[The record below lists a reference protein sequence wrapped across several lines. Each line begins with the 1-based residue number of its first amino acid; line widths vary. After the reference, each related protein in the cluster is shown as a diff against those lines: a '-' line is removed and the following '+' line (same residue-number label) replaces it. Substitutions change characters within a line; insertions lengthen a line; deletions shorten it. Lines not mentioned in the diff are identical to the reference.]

1 MHRRSSQ
8 LSIAAVAL
16 VLGLLAVVQLR
27 SQSGGSALD
36 ARSAQELTVL
46 VANLNARNDGL
57 RTEVARLEQEL
68 SSLLADQSRGQTS
81 VGQLRTDLARVRAW
95 AGLDPVVGSGIR
107 ITISGPIAADGIAD
121 LLNELRNA
129 GAEAI
134 AIADVRVVA
143 GTIVGGETGAVSV
156 DDTALGDPFEVSA
169 IGRPETLTGSLTRVG
184 GIVAQL
190 GATFP
195 GAVVTVTPID
205 RLVLPA
211 TVRDLRPAHGAP
223 SL

>member
-1 MHRRSSQ
+1 MRRRSSQ

-27 SQSGGSALD
+27 SGGGGSALD

-46 VANLNARNDGL
+46 VANLNARNDAL
-57 RTEVARLEQEL
+57 RTEVARLDQEL
-68 SSLLADQSRGQTS
+68 STLLADEARGQTS

-95 AGLDPVVGSGIR
+95 TGLDPVVGSGIR
-107 ITISGPIAADGIAD
+107 ITISGPIAADGITD

-143 GTIVGGETGAVSV
+143 GTIVGGEAGAMSL
-156 DDTALGDPFEVSA
+156 DNTALGDPFEVSA
-169 IGRPETLTGSLTRVG
+169 IGRPETLTGSLTRIG

-190 GATFP
+190 GARFP
-195 GAVVTVTPID
+195 EAVVTVTPIE

-211 TVRDLRPAHGAP
+211 TVRELRPAHGTP

>member
-1 MHRRSSQ
+1 MRRRSSQ

-27 SQSGGSALD
+27 SGGGGSALD

-46 VANLNARNDGL
+46 VANLNARNDAL
-57 RTEVARLEQEL
+57 RTEVARLDQEL
-68 SSLLADQSRGQTS
+68 STLLADEARGQTS

-95 AGLDPVVGSGIR
+95 TGLDPVVGSGIR

-143 GTIVGGETGAVSV
+143 GTIIGGEAGAASV
-156 DDTALGDPFEVSA
+156 DDTALGDPFEIGA
-169 IGRPETLTGSLTRVG
+169 IGRPETLTGSLTRIG

-190 GATFP
+190 GARFP
-195 GAVVTVTPID
+195 GAVLTVTPIE

-211 TVRDLRPAHGAP
+211 TVRELRPAHGTP

>member
-46 VANLNARNDGL
+46 VANLNARNDQL

-81 VGQLRTDLARVRAW
+81 VGQLRSDLARVRAW
-95 AGLDPVVGSGIR
+95 SGLDPVAGSGIR
-107 ITISGPIAADGIAD
+107 ITISGPIAANGIAD

-143 GTIVGGETGAVSV
+143 GTIVGGEAGAVSV

-211 TVRDLRPAHGAP
+211 TVRDLRPAHGTP

>member
-1 MHRRSSQ
+1 MRRRSSQ
-8 LSIAAVAL
+8 LSLAAVAL

-27 SQSGGSALD
+27 SQGGGSALD
-36 ARSAQELTVL
+36 LRSAQELTVL
-46 VANLNARNDGL
+46 VANLNARNDQL
-57 RTEVARLEQEL
+57 RTEVARLDQEL
-68 SSLLADQSRGQTS
+68 SSLLADQSRGRTS
-81 VGQLRTDLARVRAW
+81 LGQLRSDLARVRAW
-95 AGLDPVVGSGIR
+95 AGLDPVEGSGIR
-107 ITISGPIAADGIAD
+107 ITISGPISGDGIAD

-143 GTIVGGETGAVSV
+143 GTIVGGEPGAASV
-156 DDTALGDPFEVSA
+156 DDTALGDPFEIGA

-195 GAVVTVTPID
+195 GAVVTVTPLD

-211 TVRDLRPAHGAP
+211 TGRDLRPAHGTP

>member
-107 ITISGPIAADGIAD
+107 ITISGPIAANGIAD

-211 TVRDLRPAHGAP
+211 TVRDLRPAHGTP

>member
-211 TVRDLRPAHGAP
+211 TVRDLRPAHGTP

>member
-46 VANLNARNDGL
+46 VANLNARNDQL

-81 VGQLRTDLARVRAW
+81 VGQLRSDLARVRSW
-95 AGLDPVVGSGIR
+95 SGLDPVVGSGIR
-107 ITISGPIAADGIAD
+107 ITISGPIAANGIAD
-121 LLNELRNA
+121 LLNELRNT

-143 GTIVGGETGAVSV
+143 GTIVGGEAGAVSV

-169 IGRPETLTGSLTRVG
+169 VGRPETLTGSLTRVG

-195 GAVVTVTPID
+195 GAVVTVTPLD

-211 TVRDLRPAHGAP
+211 TVRDLRPAHGTP